1 MHKILNLYVSRYHSL
16 LSLDKKMRAFDRFVL
31 VIKSKTHGAA
41 RSARTDKW
49 SPTHDHAFHFVS
61 LGSSCKLNHI
71 HIYTSNC
78 HTSTGRGGQIPTLQ
92 EVTIHTVNEGSFEPS
107 SCTCKGPPLLWELR
121 APPAPHRPPAQL
133 LARTRSACHHRAR
146 AGASAR
152 PAAAG
157 RCARWPWTTRSRL
170 GRQRRSWRP
179 TLPAERSSRRP
190 IRKCSTC
197 RAQRGKR
204 CENGEKEGSFVTRW
218 RTVRSRGKQ
227 LSH

>member
-1 MHKILNLYVSRYHSL
+1 MATARGSSPTPVQAVFTINPLPLRPPACANARASREAPHTHMTASARS
-16 LSLDKKMRAFDRFVL
+16 LSLY
-31 VIKSKTHGAA
+31 I
-41 RSARTDKW
+41 
-49 SPTHDHAFHFVS
+49 
-61 LGSSCKLNHI
+61 NHI

-78 HTSTGRGGQIPTLQ
+78 RSSTGRGGQIPTLQ

-157 RCARWPWTTRSRL
+157 RCARWLWTTRSRL

-218 RTVRSRGKQ
+218 RTVRSRGKR